1 VRFQLGA
8 AVPETAA
15 PFFNPG
21 DFMLDF
27 LIAGLMLAV
36 VAYAAVEVA
45 GYGDDCPC
53 HELEA
58 GRRRVAPFA

>member
-1 VRFQLGA
+1 
-8 AVPETAA
+8 
-15 PFFNPG
+15 
-21 DFMLDF
+21 MLDF